1 MLPVPIQ
8 RVAPAL
14 PRGVPASATAGAPRL
29 ISVRVMVDS
38 AGSVQSA
45 EVVSSTPKGAFG
57 EDLVK
62 SAALDAAKKW
72 KFQAA
77 QVNGKSIAAEYT
89 IGFKFQ

>member
-1 MLPVPIQ
+1 
-8 RVAPAL
+8 
-14 PRGVPASATAGAPRL
+14 
-29 ISVRVMVDS
+29 MVDS

-45 EVVSSTPKGAFG
+45 EIVSSTPKGAFG

-72 KFQAA
+72 KFRPG
-77 QVNGKSIAAEYT
+77 QVNGKNIAAEYT